1 MKKFTLFLLVI
12 LAAPWCMHAQDLL
25 FTDSVAFQSPTQ
37 PNLQMT
43 FYAQFVFDP
52 LTNQIVPGTMTYSTE
67 DPFGLGPFTAPSNGP
82 DAFFNF
88 IGPDNTWIQIGNN
101 FGTQPWPQTGT
112 YGSLDT
118 ALLCGVNGGS
128 VSTACQN
135 GFAGFGFTAANS
147 GTLTIQNDP
156 AETPEPSTLVLLAA
170 GGLLF
175 GLIELIRRRA

>member
-1 MKKFTLFLLVI
+1 MKKFSLLLMFI
-12 LAAPWCMHAQDLL
+12 LAAPLYIHAQDLL
-25 FTDSVAFQSPTQ
+25 VTDSVDFQSPTQ

-52 LTNQIVPGTMTYSTE
+52 VTGLIVPGSMTYSTV
-67 DPFGLGPFTAPSNGP
+67 DPFGLGPFTAPSSGT

-88 IGPDNTWIQIGNN
+88 IGPGNTWIQIGNN
-101 FGTQPWPQTGT
+101 YGSDPWPAAGT
-112 YGSLDT
+112 YGPFNT
-118 ALLCGVNGGS
+118 ALLCGVDGGS
-128 VSTACQN
+128 VSTACAN
-135 GFAGFGFTAANS
+135 NFDSAGFTPASS